1 MIKRLL
7 ELDDHLWLSRSW
19 TTRQRRPGEPVDA
32 YTFVDRARFEE
43 RITAGGFLEWAPVLG
58 ELYGT
63 PTPDPPEGRDVVLE
77 IDVQGARQVSER
89 HPEALS
95 VMVLAPSVEAQT
107 QRLRTRGDPEE
118 HVQRRVA
125 LGRAEEAEGRELASH
140 VIVNDE
146 VETSVAQ
153 LLAIIEVARHEAKPQ
168 P

>member
-1 MIKRLL
+1 LIKRLL

-43 RITAGGFLEWAPVLG
+43 RITAAGFLEWAPVLG

-63 PTPDPPEGRDVVLE
+63 PTPDPPPGRDVVLE

-89 HPEALS
+89 HPEALR

-146 VETSVAQ
+146 VETSVGQ

-168 P
+168 R